1 MFAHS
6 SECSGVLTVSAH
18 KQIQTSRRIVNIR
31 VKTSVCG
38 MMAYEEVKAP
48 LHSFLTFPLD
58 VNDQLH
64 DRITLPLGIEPPVS
78 RANLDAFL

>member
-1 MFAHS
+1 
-6 SECSGVLTVSAH
+6 
-18 KQIQTSRRIVNIR
+18 
-31 VKTSVCG
+31 